1 MTRPSLLALAL
12 GIALATSIALP
23 ARSQGVEPAT
33 KVPAASSVPKSS
45 PASLLTHYKA
55 RYQVSYRGISGGQLE
70 SGLHPGTVPNQ
81 WVYESRAYP
90 NLLGR
95 IAVSPDAR
103 QRSTMEV
110 TASGVRPLSL
120 VFDDG
125 SDSSTKDVR
134 VAFDWANGRVSG
146 NAKEKSFDFEIP
158 PETQDSVS
166 VQAAMIFDL
175 RAGREPDS
183 YWILNGAKLQQYR
196 YWPEGRA
203 TVVTP
208 YGQYDTV
215 VWASQR
221 DGSKRVNRVWHA
233 PSLGF
238 VPVQAIQFNKGRPD
252 VQLKL
257 VALERG
263 TVPAKGSV
271 PAGD

>member
-1 MTRPSLLALAL
+1 MTRLDLPALAL
-12 GIALATSIALP
+12 LIALAAGVALP
-23 ARSQGVEPAT
+23 ARSQGVEPAVRT
-33 KVPAASSVPKSS
+33 SAAARPSASPAAP
-45 PASLLTHYKA
+45 LLTQYKA
-55 RYQVSYRGISGGQLE
+55 RYQVSYRGITGGQLE
-70 SGLHPGTVPNQ
+70 SVLRPGTAPKQ
-81 WVYESRAYP
+81 WVFESRAYP

-103 QRSTMEV
+103 QRSMMDV
-110 TASGVRPLSL
+110 TESGVRPLNL

-134 VAFDWANGRVSG
+134 VAFDWASRRARG
-146 NAKEKSFDFEIP
+146 NAKEQSFDFEVP
-158 PETQDSVS
+158 AGTQDSVS

-175 RAGREPDS
+175 LAGREPGS
-183 YWILNGAKLQQYR
+183 FWILNGAKLQQYR

-208 YGQYDTV
+208 YGQFDTV

-233 PSLGF
+233 PSLGY
-238 VPVQAIQFNKGRPD
+238 VPVQAIQYNKGRPD

-257 VALERG
+257 VALEQG
-263 TVPAKGSV
+263 PAEKGSV
-271 PAGD
+271 PRGD